1 MVTLFGDR
9 ISWALLAQVSRV
21 RESLN
26 PRLRWPASAAPIPS
40 APVASSVHILD
51 AVRSARR
58 ATNCQP
64 RHAAGL
70 ARVRHVW
77 YRGAVE
83 RDPAYDAH
91 YFVRTGE
98 WVEPRCEDP
107 TCAHCKDRPERHTG
121 P

>member
-21 RESLN
+21 RDRLN
-26 PRLRWPASAAPIPS
+26 SRSDRAASTTTISSAPIDS
-40 APVASSVHILD
+40 AVHRLD
-51 AVRSARR
+51 AMRSARR
-58 ATNCQP
+58 ITTCQP

-98 WVEPRCEDP
+98 WVEPRCEDAQ
-107 TCAHCKDRPERHTG
+107 CAFCKDRPERHTAR
-121 P
+121 